1 MSNEELNEAT
11 SIMELN
17 IKQPNNKVHI
27 KLILLIPFL
36 NPIQDNEDGKIIRFE
51 MNKDQLLAT
60 LHQVNDIQKVI
71 DEIAQK

>member
-17 IKQPNNKVHI
+17 VNSR
-27 KLILLIPFL
+27 
-36 NPIQDNEDGKIIRFE
+36 DSEGGKIIRFE
-51 MNKDQLLAT
+51 MNKEQLTAT
-60 LHQVNDIQKVI
+60 LHQINSIQKVI